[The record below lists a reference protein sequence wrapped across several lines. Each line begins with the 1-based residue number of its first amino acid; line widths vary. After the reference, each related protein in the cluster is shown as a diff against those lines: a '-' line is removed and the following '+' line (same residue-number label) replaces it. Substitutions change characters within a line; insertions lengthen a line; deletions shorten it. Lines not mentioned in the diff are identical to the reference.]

1 MRRLH
6 LVLPILLLTACGYP
20 VRFEG
25 DTPPLV
31 AFADLA
37 DPLRARGWMDDRVR
51 FYAVVTGFRSL
62 PTPWFQGQ
70 RVVGAELYGVRLSAD
85 DPPVPQRCDFGVRT
99 GAVTALVP
107 RGLARSWA
115 GRSPDTVFLLTARV
129 RTRELG
135 VRDWSPTPLWLAV
148 DSMTAMGTCDRVH
161 PLVAPVGR
169 TQAR

>member
-1 MRRLH
+1 MTR
-6 LVLPILLLTACGYP
+6 
-20 VRFEG
+20 
-25 DTPPLV
+25 
-31 AFADLA
+31 
-37 DPLRARGWMDDRVR
+37 
-51 FYAVVTGFRSL
+51 
-62 PTPWFQGQ
+62 
-70 RVVGAELYGVRLSAD
+70 
-85 DPPVPQRCDFGVRT
+85 
-99 GAVTALVP
+99 
-107 RGLARSWA
+107 LARSGRAPDAVYIIFGDIGQLEIDHVGQFVDIDAASGDVGRDQNRAGAVAERSERPLATAPIGLTQMAIDDLLDEAGQARARTWA